1 MLSHILAEAKRR
13 SYGSVSLETGS
24 VAAFAAAQA
33 LYARNGFVETAAF
46 GDYVDNPY
54 SLFMTFDLMTEDEV

>member
-1 MLSHILAEAKRR
+1 M
-13 SYGSVSLETGS
+13 VSLETGS

-54 SLFMTFDLMTEDEV
+54 SLFMTFNLMTEDEV